1 MSPASWRGSLLR
13 GRRIPVVYR
22 RRNLI
27 NQRIDDYEWML
38 LLSTQIYHIQCI
50 VEEREEGKEVD
61 IVREV
66 VFFWGYAVRGL
77 LLITYSLMSWG
88 NAERY
93 TLKVKQVCV

>member
-27 NQRIDDYEWML
+27 NQRIDDEWML
-38 LLSTQIYHIQCI
+38 LLGTQIYHIQCI

-61 IVREV
+61 IVRSSG
-66 VFFWGYAVRGL
+66 VFLGL
-77 LLITYSLMSWG
+77 RS
-88 NAERY
+88 
-93 TLKVKQVCV
+93 